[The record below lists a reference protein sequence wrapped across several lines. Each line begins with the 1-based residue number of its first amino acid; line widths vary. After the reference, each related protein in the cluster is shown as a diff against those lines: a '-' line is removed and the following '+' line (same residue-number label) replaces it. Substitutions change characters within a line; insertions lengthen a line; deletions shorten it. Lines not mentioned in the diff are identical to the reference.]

1 VTAARVAQVVEQVE
15 VTVPGAGVVRTCHA
29 VADDRYL
36 SPLVRCD
43 GCGRDYD
50 TDASATALM
59 LARAVAPDS
68 PDEGALATA

>member
-1 VTAARVAQVVEQVE
+1 MSRLDEIKARAEAATQGPWAR
-15 VTVPGAGVVRTCHA
+15 AGVTG
-29 VADDRYL
+29 AD
-36 SPLVRCD
+36 VT
-43 GCGRDYD
+43 

>member
-1 VTAARVAQVVEQVE
+1 M
-15 VTVPGAGVVRTCHA
+15 RTCHA